1 VKVDANQEE
10 VSMRI
15 ANVRGRLTVL
25 ASGSQIDVAEASRGR
40 FSADPQAVY
49 ADWVDFRAW
58 APTAGAG
65 SGTTSGPATPSGGAD
80 LGPPSPRPAQ
90 VFGIGLNYAAHAAEA
105 GLPVP
110 ERLPVFTKFPTCLAG
125 PNADVLLP
133 SAAVDWEV
141 ELVVV
146 MGVRAYRVGEG
157 AAWDHVAGLAVGQD
171 VSERVVQWSG
181 GGQFS
186 LGKSFP
192 TFGPFGP
199 CLVTPDEVPNR
210 DDLALRCW
218 VNDELVQESRTSDMI
233 FSVSRIIAELSAILP
248 LLPGDVIF
256 TGTPSGIGA
265 SRKPPRFLQ
274 PGDVVRSEIEGLG
287 QLGNRC
293 VAA

>member
-1 VKVDANQEE
+1 
-10 VSMRI
+10 MRI
-15 ANVRGRLTVL
+15 ANVRGRLMLLEGDSALDVAQ
-25 ASGSQIDVAEASRGR
+25 ASGGK

-49 ADWVDFRAW
+49 ADWEAFRTW
-58 APTAGAG
+58 AAGA
-65 SGTTSGPATPSGGAD
+65 TRGGAVPIAGAE
-80 LGPPSPRPAQ
+80 LGPPAPRPAQ

-110 ERLPVFTKFPTCLAG
+110 TSLPVFTKFPTCLAG
-125 PNADVLLP
+125 PAADVVLP

-146 MGVRAYRVGEG
+146 MGVRAYRVAE
-157 AAWDHVAGLAVGQD
+157 ADAWRHVAGLAVGQD

-186 LGKSFP
+186 MGKSFP

-199 CLVTPDEVPNR
+199 HLVTPDELPNR
-210 DDLALRCW
+210 DDLAIRCW
-218 VNDELVQESRTSDMI
+218 VNDELMQESRTSDMI
-233 FSVSRIIAELSAILP
+233 FSVARIIEGLSAVLP

-274 PGDVVRSEIEGLG
+274 PGDVVRSEIEGIG
-287 QLGNRC
+287 EIRNRC
-293 VAA
+293 VAG

>member
-1 VKVDANQEE
+1 
-10 VSMRI
+10 MRI
-15 ANVRGRLTVL
+15 ANVRGRVMLL
-25 ASGSQIDVAEASRGR
+25 EHESEIDVEEASEGT
-40 FSADPQAVY
+40 FPADPQALFQR
-49 ADWVDFRAW
+49 WQEFCRW
-58 APTAGAG
+58 APTVTGHTAIPVGER
-65 SGTTSGPATPSGGAD
+65 D
-80 LGPPSPRPAQ
+80 LRAPSPRPAQ

-110 ERLPVFTKFPTCLAG
+110 DRLPVFTKFPTCLAG
-125 PNADVLLP
+125 ANADIVLP
-133 SAAVDWEV
+133 SGSVDWEV

-146 MGVRAYRVGEG
+146 MGVRAYKVSEA

-186 LGKSFP
+186 MGKSFP

-199 CLVTPDEVPNR
+199 CLVTPDELPNK
-210 DDLALRCW
+210 DDLAIRCW
-218 VNDELVQESRTSDMI
+218 VNDELMQESRTSDMV
-233 FSVSRIIAELSAILP
+233 FSVSRIIEGLSAILP

-287 QLGNRC
+287 HLVNRC
-293 VAA
+293 VAG